1 MPLLTQAQKDF
12 IIDNVETLATTVRQK
27 EDELRCMHL
36 KYELLYKDFLS
47 LKNNSVPITVVTTPN
62 KGYDCLPA
70 DCDSAVINDCDSDDY
85 VLEDF
90 YID

>member
-70 DCDSAVINDCDSDDY
+70 VINGCDSDDY